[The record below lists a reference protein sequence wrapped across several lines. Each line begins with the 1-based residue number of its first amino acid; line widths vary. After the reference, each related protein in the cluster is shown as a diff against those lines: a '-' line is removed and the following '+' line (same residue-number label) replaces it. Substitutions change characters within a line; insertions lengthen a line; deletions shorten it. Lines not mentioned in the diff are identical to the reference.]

1 MHFWCILHNAPC
13 SMGLH
18 LHQYLVFATSCISV
32 FLVGILRSAFV
43 CFQFCSFKAGI
54 YQNIINKDRYTF
66 SLSTSLAKIHTSS
79 LSDRP
84 SVYQNIIS
92 KDTPSVH
99 QNIISKD
106 RYTFSLS
113 EHHSQRYTSSL
124 SGIFSVSLCV
134 WYMNV
139 YAWFRMYGNRFLN
152 FSSVNSIKVCLRGIK
167 GFSWCALVNY
177 Q

>member
-54 YQNIINKDRYTF
+54 Y
-66 SLSTSLAKIHTSS
+66 
-79 LSDRP
+79 
-84 SVYQNIIS
+84 
-92 KDTPSVH
+92 